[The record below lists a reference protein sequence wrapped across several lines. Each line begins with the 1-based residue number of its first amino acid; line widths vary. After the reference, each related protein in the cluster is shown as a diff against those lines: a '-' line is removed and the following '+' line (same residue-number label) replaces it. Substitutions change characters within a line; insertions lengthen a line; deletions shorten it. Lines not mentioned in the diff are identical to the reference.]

1 MNALLGRC
9 RGLRGPKRS
18 PAQRV
23 RLGEEEQGSVR
34 SFRQLA
40 ETEQNGLCDDDV
52 AEIRRINLSL
62 NLSVPHQREAW
73 KVLRAIPARQRTST
87 VCRMICQAREQE
99 SLLEAIRALFR
110 EELGRVAFVSETE
123 KQEPT
128 QVGDVDDSVLDFLLG
143 LQREGDDEP
152 SDSLF

>member
-1 MNALLGRC
+1 M
-9 RGLRGPKRS
+9 
-18 PAQRV
+18 
-23 RLGEEEQGSVR
+23 
-34 SFRQLA
+34 
-40 ETEQNGLCDDDV
+40 

-99 SLLEAIRALFR
+99 SLLEAIRTLLR
-110 EELGRVAFVSETE
+110 EELGRVTFVSETE

-128 QVGDVDDSVLDFLLG
+128 QTGDVDDNVLGFLRS
-143 LQREGDDEP
+143 LQEGDDNI
-152 SDSLF
+152 

>member
-1 MNALLGRC
+1 M
-9 RGLRGPKRS
+9 
-18 PAQRV
+18 
-23 RLGEEEQGSVR
+23 
-34 SFRQLA
+34 
-40 ETEQNGLCDDDV
+40 

-99 SLLEAIRALFR
+99 GLLEAIRALFR

-128 QVGDVDDSVLDFLLG
+128 QAGDVGDDVLGFLRS
-143 LQREGDDEP
+143 LQDNE
-152 SDSLF
+152 

>member
-1 MNALLGRC
+1 M
-9 RGLRGPKRS
+9 
-18 PAQRV
+18 
-23 RLGEEEQGSVR
+23 
-34 SFRQLA
+34 
-40 ETEQNGLCDDDV
+40 

-99 SLLEAIRALFR
+99 GLLEAIRALFR

-123 KQEPT
+123 KREPT
-128 QVGDVDDSVLDFLLG
+128 QAGDVDDNVLGFLRS
-143 LQREGDDEP
+143 LQEGDDNI
-152 SDSLF
+152 

>member
-1 MNALLGRC
+1 MAD
-9 RGLRGPKRS
+9 KR
-18 PAQRV
+18 
-23 RLGEEEQGSVR
+23 RL
-34 SFRQLA
+34 
-40 ETEQNGLCDDDV
+40 
-52 AEIRRINLSL
+52 NLSL

-123 KQEPT
+123 KKELT
-128 QVGDVDDSVLDFLLG
+128 QAGNVADDVLGFLRS
-143 LQREGDDEP
+143 LQEGDDEP